1 MKDLIQKKDD
11 LFQEFQNLVTVSN
24 NKLKIIEGTNIGIKK
39 IYLRF
44 FSRKWNYKKS
54 KWRAQN

>member
-24 NKLKIIEGTNIGIKK
+24 NKLKILEGTLKKLIK
-39 IYLRF
+39 IFL
-44 FSRKWNYKKS
+44 KKM
-54 KWRAQN
+54 KL